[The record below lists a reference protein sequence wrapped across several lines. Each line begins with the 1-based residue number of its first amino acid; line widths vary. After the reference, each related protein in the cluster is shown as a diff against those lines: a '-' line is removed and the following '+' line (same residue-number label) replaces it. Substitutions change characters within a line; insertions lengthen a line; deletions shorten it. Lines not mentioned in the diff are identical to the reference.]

1 MFKDV
6 QVLIV
11 GAGAAGIAAA
21 CRLLEQGFQN
31 VRVFEA
37 GDRIGGRVHTVE
49 FGAYI
54 ADNVVELGAEYVH
67 GERGNI
73 SHELASRH
81 NLLEGSNLLTNTEKW
96 MFANSQGEI
105 IPREQSTELLN
116 IYHEIYTVMPNK
128 ITDFEGSFGEY
139 FTQEYYK
146 AFKENP
152 FTNFT
157 RAEEFLEWIC
167 KYESIIESCD
177 SWSEVSASG
186 LAEYWI
192 CEGNPL
198 LNWKGR
204 GYKTLF
210 EVLMNK
216 FTPAAS
222 ELPLLEKVDFK
233 KVVSS
238 IDYSSKNRITIRTTD
253 NSEHNADHV
262 IFTPS
267 LGVLKEQ
274 HSNLFTPPLP
284 ELKRRAIQGLGFGT
298 VDKIIFEFPYKWW
311 PEDIAGFNLVWSKE
325 DKTKFVQS
333 SDKGNEWLADVF
345 HFSTIDHQP
354 RLLSGW
360 LTGPCARHVEDLKDS
375 TVLDG
380 FYDMLQRFF
389 SKKFDI
395 PKPINMIRS
404 KWNQNKHFRGSYS
417 FRTLESKNLDI
428 WAKDLAEP
436 IINPTGKPVLLF
448 GGEATHEHY
457 YSTVHG
463 AVESGIREAN
473 RLIEYYR
480 YEALEYISFCSLDTK
495 LKRP

>member
-1 MFKDV
+1 MFEEV

-21 CRLLEQGFQN
+21 CRLLEQGLEN
-31 VRVFEA
+31 VTVFEA

-49 FGAYI
+49 F
-54 ADNVVELGAEYVH
+54 ADNVIELGAEYVH

-81 NLLEGSNLLTNTEKW
+81 NLLEGSKILTKNENW
-96 MFANSQGEI
+96 IFADSQGEI

-116 IYHEIYTVMPNK
+116 IYHGIYAVMPNK
-128 ITDFEGSFGEY
+128 LTDFEGSFGEY
-139 FTQEYYK
+139 FTQEYFK

-157 RAEEFLEWIC
+157 RAEEFLEWIRR
-167 KYESIIESCD
+167 YECIIDSCD
-177 SWSEVSASG
+177 SWSEVCASG

-192 CEGNPL
+192 CPGNPL

-216 FTPAAS
+216 FTPEAN
-222 ELPLLEKVDFK
+222 ELPLLEKVHFK

-238 IDYSSKNRITIRTTD
+238 IDYSSENQIIIKTTD
-253 NSEHNADHV
+253 NLERNADHV

-274 HSNLFTPPLP
+274 HNNLFTPPLS
-284 ELKRRAIQGLGFGT
+284 ELKKRTIQGLGFGT

-311 PEDIAGFNLVWSKE
+311 PEDVAGFNVVWSKE
-325 DKTKFVQS
+325 DKTKFLQS
-333 SDKGNEWLADVF
+333 LDKGNEWLAEVF
-345 HFSTIDHQP
+345 HFSTVDHQP
-354 RLLSGW
+354 RVLSGW
-360 LTGPCARHVEDLKDS
+360 LTGPCAKHVENLADS
-375 TVLDG
+375 IVLDG
-380 FYDMLQRFF
+380 FYDILQRFF
-389 SKKFDI
+389 SKNFNI

-404 KWNQNKHFRGSYS
+404 KWNQDKNFRGSYS
-417 FRTLESKNLDI
+417 LRTLESKKLDV

-436 IINPTGKPVLLF
+436 IINPTGKPILLF
-448 GGEATHEHY
+448 GGEATNEHY

-463 AVESGIREAN
+463 AVESGIREAD
-473 RLIEYYR
+473 RLIDYYR
-480 YEALEYISFCSLDTK
+480 
-495 LKRP
+495 KRKSQL